1 MLLKVEEL
9 FTTCKKR
16 RVAALM
22 VQPESEVVRAIS
34 HNVAR
39 NCNAQCDK
47 TCGAIHA
54 EARLPYNIPGC
65 DVYLTRYPCVSCY
78 NHLVNNL
85 GVKHIYVFDRDY
97 KNQRYQHVTCLPD
110 VLDTIGR
117 FNGNIVKQED
127 VMIGEMGEY
136 ITEVM
141 NSRRKDARESYRLEE
156 LVDVLLQLILQFEY
170 YRTVD
175 VTEATALK
183 LTKLEA
189 KFETDSAVR

>member
-1 MLLKVEEL
+1 
-9 FTTCKKR
+9 
-16 RVAALM
+16 
-22 VQPESEVVRAIS
+22 
-34 HNVAR
+34 
-39 NCNAQCDK
+39 
-47 TCGAIHA
+47 
-54 EARLPYNIPGC
+54 
-65 DVYLTRYPCVSCY
+65 
-78 NHLVNNL
+78 LVNNL